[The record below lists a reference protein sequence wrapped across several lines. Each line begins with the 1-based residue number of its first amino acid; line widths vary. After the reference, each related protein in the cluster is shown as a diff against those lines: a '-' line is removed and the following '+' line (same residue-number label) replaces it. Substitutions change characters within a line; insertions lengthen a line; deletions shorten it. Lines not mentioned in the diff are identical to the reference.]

1 MFSLITSP
9 HLRDFSDKDHNPQTI
24 PQVSSTARLTQSQ
37 DCQQFSKLSPTK
49 SPASFKYQWGN
60 HLVQASG
67 YLPINRL
74 SLGTSLSVQKVQTA
88 ERKVVILMW
97 LIC

>member
-1 MFSLITSP
+1 MFSLIRSP
-9 HLRDFSDKDHNPQTI
+9 DLRDFSDKDHNPQTI

-60 HLVQASG
+60 HLVQGSG
-67 YLPINRL
+67 NLLINRL
-74 SLGTSLSVQKVQTA
+74 SLGTSISVQKVQTA
-88 ERKVVILMW
+88 ARNVVILTRVM
-97 LIC
+97 C